1 MHKETK
7 RHKPVFPLMSTP
19 YWLNA
24 HEIEKWHFILG
35 MKVLTG
41 NPSNSNM
48 ETIRKGKNNE
58 NVNAN
63 LVSGTFSLLTFT
75 SFNIKKKRSQEM
87 KLP

>member
-19 YWLNA
+19 YWLNP